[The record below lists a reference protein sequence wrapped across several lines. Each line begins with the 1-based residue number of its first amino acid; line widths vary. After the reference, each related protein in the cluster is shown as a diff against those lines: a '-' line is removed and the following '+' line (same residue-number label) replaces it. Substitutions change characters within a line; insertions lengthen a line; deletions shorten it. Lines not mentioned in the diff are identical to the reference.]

1 VTAKRTSSKRT
12 PAVAPSGRSRSRQ
25 IKILIVDDHPLMR
38 AGITA
43 RLEQE
48 RDMRVCAEADNVTA
62 ALRSMAATTPDVA
75 IIDLAL
81 KDSHGLDLIK
91 RLRSESPATKILVLS
106 AYSEALY
113 GERVLRLGAL
123 GFVNKQQAQTNLVAA
138 IRCVAEGKRYVSG
151 PLADRLLDRAIG
163 GHLRR
168 GRDVEALSDR
178 ELQVFELI
186 GAGKSTRAIAE
197 RLGLS
202 VHTIETYRENIRSKL
217 NLRNGSELMQH
228 AVRWLMEN
236 R

>member
-1 VTAKRTSSKRT
+1 VTVKRTSSKRT
-12 PAVAPSGRSRSRQ
+12 PAAPSAGRSAARQ

-38 AGITA
+38 AGIAA

-48 RDMRVCAEADNVTA
+48 RDMRVCGEAESVAA
-62 ALRSMAATTPDVA
+62 ALSAMDKTAPDVA
-75 IIDLAL
+75 IVDLAL

-91 RLRSESPATKILVLS
+91 ELRSRNPATKILVLS

-138 IRCVAEGKRYVSG
+138 IRCVASGRRYVSG
-151 PLADRLLDRAIG
+151 PLAERLLDRAIG
-163 GHLRR
+163 GQAHRS
-168 GRDVEALSDR
+168 RDVEALSDR

-186 GAGKSTRAIAE
+186 GEGKSTRAIAE
-197 RLGLS
+197 RLALS

-228 AVRWLMEN
+228 AVRWVIEN